1 MKGLHKLIE
10 EQWHPKNLFAFPVCS
25 RTHPFLLAS
34 QYNLS
39 YFYKRFFAT
48 FQDQKKKKKSPLS
61 LENHLLHNQCL
72 HKLFSLCSTVQ
83 HKGNSTWLSVLSNN
97 RFIYYI
103 KNIKYTLGQHETN
116 SDDLLNTVLWFEQC
130 LHLC

>member
-25 RTHPFLLAS
+25 KTHPFLLAS

-48 FQDQKKKKKSPLS
+48 FQDQKKKK
-61 LENHLLHNQCL
+61 NHLRPWKITCCTTSAYMNYSPYVVQCNI
-72 HKLFSLCSTVQ
+72 
-83 HKGNSTWLSVLSNN
+83 KGTWLSVLSNN

-103 KNIKYTLGQHETN
+103 KNIKYILGQHKTN
-116 SDDLLNTVLWFEQC
+116 SDDLLNIVLCFEQC